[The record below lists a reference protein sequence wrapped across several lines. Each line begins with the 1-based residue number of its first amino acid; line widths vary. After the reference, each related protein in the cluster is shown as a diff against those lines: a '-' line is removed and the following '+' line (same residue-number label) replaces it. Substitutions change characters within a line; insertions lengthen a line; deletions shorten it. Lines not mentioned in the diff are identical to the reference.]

1 MKTVSIQSGVKGLVR
16 INKFINYAE
25 IMHYKFENGTYKR

>member
-1 MKTVSIQSGVKGLVR
+1 MKTVSIQSGIKDLVR
-16 INKFINYAE
+16 INKFINYTK